1 VPPAAAPNRPH
12 LHRRFW
18 AAAAR
23 RTHAARVNRGFTPT
37 AHMLVRRG
45 HPRDGRWT
53 RPGACLCFV
62 AIPIVRSEANALAK
76 AIMASGR
83 RWLLSPSTSYV
94 AATRLWPQ

>member
-1 VPPAAAPNRPH
+1 VHDPVTGETGKIIGGLALR
-12 LHRRFW
+12 LK
-18 AAAAR
+18 
-23 RTHAARVNRGFTPT
+23 
-37 AHMLVRRG
+37 
-45 HPRDGRWT
+45 
-53 RPGACLCFV
+53 V